1 MEKTL
6 MMGKTEGRKRR
17 RRQRMRWL
25 DDIINSVDMSLSIL
39 WEIVKDRAV
48 WCSAVHGIEKSQT

>member
-6 MMGKTEGRKRR
+6 MMGKMEGRKRR